1 VVIRYIRG
9 AVREGWL
16 TKQGGRIKTWKRR
29 WVVLAAGGVLY
40 YFDNKRAAAPKG
52 VVPLEDIVVRSSV
65 ERSFAFSLSH
75 SEAEGGRIKSAKA
88 LKSGSSS
95 GSSGIVIDIGDAP
108 DTRFEPPEGGYS
120 PSWSIGCVLHQMITG
135 RAPVTLLD
143 VENQTETRAL
153 VRCLG
158 APTLSDSLALGIPT
172 PARKARYD
180 RISRRKVPGAS
191 FAENIILSETL
202 TWDPARRMRCTSAG
216 LVSATSIDMI
226 EEGDD

>member
-1 VVIRYIRG
+1 MRSGTVSLKTGMSQADRDREVVCVRMQGHTSPVYLAMMDTTPIRTV
-9 AVREGWL
+9 AL
-16 TKQGGRIKTWKRR
+16 TKSVHARASVTRD
-29 WVVLAAGGVLY
+29 LASAVS
-40 YFDNKRAAAPKG
+40 FCA
-52 VVPLEDIVVRSSV
+52 S
-65 ERSFAFSLSH
+65 RSFDLVLHAH
-75 SEAEGGRIKSAKA
+75 MIHITPRGV
-88 LKSGSSS
+88 
-95 GSSGIVIDIGDAP
+95 VIDIGNAP

-120 PSWSIGCVLHQMITG
+120 PSWSIGCVLHKMITG

-158 APTLSDSLALGIPT
+158 APTLSDSLALGIP
-172 PARKARYD
+172 ALDRKARYD
-180 RISRRKVPGAS
+180 RALRRKVLGAS